1 MSENKRQNLDYVE
14 SFVKPIKIFLFK
26 DRKRVKMTVMVRPT
40 FGLTYLWEQ
49 EEFERMLENWQ
60 NEFEGKALGANVFVG
75 PKKSKD
81 PQHEGEKYVRVSIM
95 SQYGTEHRFPFR
107 VFMDLER
114 EYYHQKTNKM
124 PWDKDVDDEA

>member
-1 MSENKRQNLDYVE
+1 MPENKRQNLDYVE
-14 SFVKPIKIFLFK
+14 PFVKPIKIFLFK
-26 DRKRVKMTVMVRPT
+26 DRNRVKMTVMVRPT
-40 FGLTYLWEQ
+40 FGITYLWEQ

-81 PQHEGEKYVRVSIM
+81 PQMEGEKYVRVSIM
-95 SQYGTEHRFPFR
+95 SQYGTEHRFSFR
-107 VFMDLER
+107 TFMDLER

-124 PWDKDVDDEA
+124 PWDKDTDAET